1 MERMWEQSPRTG
13 PAEKQGLKCQ
23 GALGTAYSDPPPSG
37 SWNAPAVPS
46 PITSGVGG
54 RASWAQGPLTPF
66 SSLPSSNVLLD
77 YRLMPKLGDF
87 GLARLSR
94 FAGANPGQSSTV
106 ARTRTVRG
114 TLAYLPEEYI
124 KTGRL
129 AVDTDTFSFGVVSC
143 GPSAGWRGGGCA
155 RPGQGR
161 KAWRIPCAARGQPGR
176 KLTELQLQAPPS
188 LARASSLA
196 LDLISYLSFCI
207 PFSSSWQLKSPKLRS
222 LNMGLCPCGELVLIC
237 LSEGQATPSTPQA
250 PLHATLPA
258 KAWGSAIPEATAML
272 SIPPSLQVV
281 LETLAGQRA
290 VRMHCAKTKYLVSL
304 LRRGR
309 QEARSR
315 QEGRGAGREGQR
327 GAGRRCSWQP
337 TGAALEGGM
346 IWNATP
352 HRSQPL
358 PLLTHL

>member
-1 MERMWEQSPRTG
+1 MERMWEHSPRTG

-23 GALGTAYSDPPPSG
+23 GALGTACSDPPPSG

-77 YRLMPKLGDF
+77 ERLMPKLGDF

-143 GPSAGWRGGGCA
+143 GPSAGWGGGGCA
-155 RPGQGR
+155 AARPGQEGLENSVR
-161 KAWRIPCAARGQPGR
+161 SQRPTWQEANGASAAG
-176 KLTELQLQAPPS
+176 PS
-188 LARASSLA
+188 LLGTGLFLGPGPHFIFVILHSFFFKLATQISKASV
-196 LDLISYLSFCI
+196 
-207 PFSSSWQLKSPKLRS
+207 P
-222 LNMGLCPCGELVLIC
+222 
-237 LSEGQATPSTPQA
+237 
-250 PLHATLPA
+250 
-258 KAWGSAIPEATAML
+258 
-272 SIPPSLQVV
+272 
-281 LETLAGQRA
+281 
-290 VRMHCAKTKYLVSL
+290 
-304 LRRGR
+304 
-309 QEARSR
+309 
-315 QEGRGAGREGQR
+315 
-327 GAGRRCSWQP
+327 
-337 TGAALEGGM
+337 
-346 IWNATP
+346 
-352 HRSQPL
+352 
-358 PLLTHL
+358 